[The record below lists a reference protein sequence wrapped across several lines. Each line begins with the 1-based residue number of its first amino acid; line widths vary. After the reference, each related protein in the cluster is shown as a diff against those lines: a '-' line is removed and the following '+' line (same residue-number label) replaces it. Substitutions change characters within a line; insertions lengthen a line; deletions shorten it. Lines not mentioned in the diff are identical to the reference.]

1 MATFPIRFTGIN
13 RAMAALGIG
22 PRRSRV
28 EIDGEVVHIRMGWAF
43 RLRFDRSNVASAER
57 DTGRVGGWG
66 VHGWRGVW
74 LVNGS
79 SKGLVRID
87 LTQPAKGR
95 VIGWPVNVRTVRVS
109 VDDPAALIA
118 ALV

>member
-1 MATFPIRFTGIN
+1 
-13 RAMAALGIG
+13 MAALGIG

-28 EIDGEVVHIRMGWAF
+28 QIDGDVVHIRMGSAF
-43 RLRFDRSNVASAER
+43 SLPFDRANVASAER

-66 VHGWRGVW
+66 LHGWRGVW

-87 LTQPAKGR
+87 LTEPVKGR
-95 VIGWPVNVRTVRVS
+95 VIGWPVKGRTVRVS
-109 VDDPAALIA
+109 VDDPLG
-118 ALV
+118 